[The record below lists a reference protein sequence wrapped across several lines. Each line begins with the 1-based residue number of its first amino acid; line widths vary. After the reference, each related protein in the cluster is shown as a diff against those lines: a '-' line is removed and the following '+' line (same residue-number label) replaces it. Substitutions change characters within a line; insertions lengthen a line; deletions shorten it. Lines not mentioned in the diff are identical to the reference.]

1 MKKRYLLIISILVAI
16 LFAGLGVNYLL
27 SLRKVS
33 FILENNTESITV
45 YNSDKKSIKEFS
57 SNGHML
63 VQKGDYYLIPS
74 GDNLSSDAINFSVS
88 KEDKTV
94 VVNPSFTDEY
104 LDKKLQEEMG
114 VIESAIASKYPSVYD
129 DYTLA
134 QGKLYKQGNWFGGL
148 LKPKVSD
155 IRDER
160 DPYRVVLQK
169 KDDGWHVIRRPEY
182 VLTSSRYEEVPT
194 DVLRAINSIVGEPG
208 N

>member
-1 MKKRYLLIISILVAI
+1 MKRRYLLIIIALIII
-16 LFAGLGVNYLL
+16 LFAGLGINYLL

-33 FILENNTESITV
+33 FVLENNTESITV
-45 YNSDKKSIKEFS
+45 YNSDKESIKEFS
-57 SNGHML
+57 SNGHIL
-63 VQKGDYYLIPS
+63 VQKGEYYLIPS
-74 GDNLSSDAINFSVS
+74 GDNLSSDAINFFVS
-88 KEDKTV
+88 KEDKTIT
-94 VVNPSFTDEY
+94 VNPSFTDEY
-104 LDKKLQEEMG
+104 LDTKLQEEIG
-114 VIESAIASKYPSVYD
+114 VIESAIASKYPSVYEG
-129 DYTLA
+129 YTLS
-134 QGKLYKQGNWFGGL
+134 QGKLYKQGDWFGGL

-194 DVLRAINSIVGEPG
+194 DVLRDINSIVGEPG